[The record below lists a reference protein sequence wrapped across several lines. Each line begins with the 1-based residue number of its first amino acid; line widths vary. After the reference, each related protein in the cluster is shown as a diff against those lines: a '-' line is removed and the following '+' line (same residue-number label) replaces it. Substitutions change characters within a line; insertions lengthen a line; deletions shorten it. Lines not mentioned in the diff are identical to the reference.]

1 MLVNDRT
8 DRLSRTLSELQLSTP
23 THMPTTETAL
33 APSSASHP
41 QQIAR
46 PHLNSKDP
54 TFSIFGGF
62 AKVTQAARDLS
73 SNPFSGP
80 FNSRLLLN
88 LFGCPFTYPA
98 TFFDQSK
105 QPSQKSIF
113 QNMSDERKRLLAD
126 YENFRKGRRQSKSV
140 VDQSQ
145 ETATPVG
152 VFEVLSVS
160 CFCFFRVFFLNL
172 WTYFLFLFMSR
183 VRKPHQLKNPPA
195 RCPCLRSAGMPTLT
209 KRVVSTMW
217 TG

>member
-88 LFGCPFTYPA
+88 LFGCFLSPIQPLSLINRSNHPKNRFSKTCQTSGNVSWPTMR
-98 TFFDQSK
+98 TFARVVANQKMCLINPRK
-105 QPSQKSIF
+105 QPPQLGSLKS
-113 QNMSDERKRLLAD
+113 
-126 YENFRKGRRQSKSV
+126 
-140 VDQSQ
+140 
-145 ETATPVG
+145 
-152 VFEVLSVS
+152 
-160 CFCFFRVFFLNL
+160 
-172 WTYFLFLFMSR
+172 
-183 VRKPHQLKNPPA
+183 
-195 RCPCLRSAGMPTLT
+195 
-209 KRVVSTMW
+209 
-217 TG
+217 